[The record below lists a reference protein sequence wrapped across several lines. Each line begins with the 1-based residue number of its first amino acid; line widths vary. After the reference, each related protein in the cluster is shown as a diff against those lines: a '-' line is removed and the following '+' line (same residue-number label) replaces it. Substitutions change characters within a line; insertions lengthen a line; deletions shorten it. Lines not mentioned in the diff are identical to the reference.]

1 MRVSFVACTQNP
13 VPSAAHLN
21 KIRGFT
27 TVPFF
32 PILFYVSSNTADTR
46 RSEMAKGMTE
56 KQMAKMQE
64 QEFKAIIK
72 FNKGVSKVLK
82 EMMDEANKKK

>member
-1 MRVSFVACTQNP
+1 
-13 VPSAAHLN
+13 
-21 KIRGFT
+21 
-27 TVPFF
+27 
-32 PILFYVSSNTADTR
+32 
-46 RSEMAKGMTE
+46 MAKGMTE